1 MSTKDPLLQP
11 FQLKHLALK
20 NRIVSTSHE
29 PAYTEE
35 ALPKLRYQLYHEEK
49 AKGGIG
55 MTMIGGSSIV
65 APDSPQAFGNIY
77 IGSDA
82 VIPHFKALAARV
94 HKYGTAVMCQVT
106 HLGRRTSWAKDHWFP
121 VISASPVREPA
132 HRAFPKEME
141 DFDFA
146 RVIAAYGA
154 AARRCRDGDLDGIEI
169 QSYGHLFDSFWS
181 PNTNERQDEYGIQ
194 NLDNRLRFSFEV
206 LREIRRQAGDDFIV
220 GLRMAQDETIE
231 NGFGRAEGME
241 ITRRMADSGLVDFI
255 NVIQGYIG
263 TDEAL
268 SHVIPGM
275 GTPAGPH
282 LDLARE
288 VKRIVKLPVMQA
300 ARVNDV
306 ATARHAISSGAVDL
320 IGMTR
325 AHMADPHIV
334 AKIMRGEEH
343 RIRPCVGAGYCID
356 RIYQGG
362 EALCLHNPATGREET
377 MPHVIAPTTGAKKKV
392 VVVGAGPA
400 GLEAARVSAA
410 RGHKVVLFEA
420 ADKPGGQILLAAKL
434 QRRREIVG
442 IAEWLAAEVES
453 LGIDCRF
460 NTYAEASDV
469 LAEDPGIVV
478 IATGG
483 VPNTGRLQF
492 GADLATSSWDVLAGQ
507 APVAPEVLVYDDH
520 GAHEGSTLAEYVVDH
535 GARLEY
541 VTPDRMVGVDVGGLN
556 YPAYYKALYAAKTTI
571 TVNHRLK
578 GIRRDGNKLVAI
590 LANDYDKSES
600 ERRIDQVIAEHGT
613 LPAAEIYFDL
623 KERSSNRGEIDQ
635 EALIANRSQAVV
647 RNKAGR
653 FQLFRVGDAVASRN
667 IHAALYESLRLCL
680 QF

>member
-1 MSTKDPLLQP
+1 MADPLLEP
-11 FQLKHLALK
+11 FKLKHLTLK
-20 NRIVSTSHE
+20 NRIISTSHE
-29 PAYTEE
+29 PAYSEA
-35 ALPKLRYQLYHEEK
+35 ALPKARYRLYHEEK

-55 MTMIGGSSIV
+55 LTMIGGSSIV
-65 APDSPQAFGNIY
+65 APDSPQAFGNLY
-77 IGSDA
+77 VGSDA
-82 VIPHFKALAARV
+82 IIPWFKELADAV
-94 HKYGTAVMCQVT
+94 HAYGAAVMCQIT
-106 HLGRRTSWAKDHWFP
+106 HLGRRTSWAKEHWLP

-141 DFDFA
+141 DFDFE
-146 RVIAAYGA
+146 RTVKAYGA
-154 AARRCRDGDLDGIEI
+154 GARRCRDGGLDGIEI
-169 QSYGHLFDSFWS
+169 EAYGHLFDAFWS
-181 PNTNERQDEYGIQ
+181 PNTNERTDEYGPQ
-194 NLDNRLRFSFEV
+194 SMESRLRFSFDV
-206 LREIRRQAGDDFIV
+206 LKEIRRQVGDDYIV
-220 GLRMAQDETIE
+220 GLRMVVDETLE
-231 NGFGRAEGME
+231 NGLKRSEGLQIAQAMAE
-241 ITRRMADSGLVDFI
+241 SGLIDFI

-282 LDLARE
+282 LDLARA
-288 VKRIVKLPVMQA
+288 VKQAVKLPVMQA

-334 AKIMRGEEH
+334 AKIQRGEEH

-377 MPHVIAPTTGAKKKV
+377 MPHVVPKSTGPAKKI

-400 GLEAARVSAA
+400 GLEAARVSAL

-442 IAEWLAAEVES
+442 IAEWLAGEVEA
-453 LGIDCRF
+453 LGVACRF
-460 NTYAEASDV
+460 NTYAEAADV
-469 LAEDPGIVV
+469 LAEDPDIVV

-483 VPNTGRLQF
+483 LPNTGRLQF
-492 GADLATSSWDVLAGQ
+492 GADLATSPWDVLGGQ
-507 APVAPEVLVYDDH
+507 APVAPEVLVYDNH
-520 GAHEGSTLAEYVVDH
+520 GGHEGTTLGEYVVNQ

-541 VTPDRMVGVDVGGLN
+541 VTPERLVGVDVGGLN
-556 YPAYYKALYAAKTTI
+556 YPAYYKALYAAKATI
-571 TVNHRLK
+571 TVNHHLK
-578 GIRRDGNKLVAI
+578 GIRRDGNKLVAV
-590 LANDYDKSES
+590 LFNDYDKSES

-613 LPAAEIYFDL
+613 LPATETYFAL
-623 KERSSNRGEIDQ
+623 KAQSSNRGEID
-635 EALIANRSQAVV
+635 LDSFIANQPQNQV
-647 RNKAGR
+647 RNPQGR

>member
-1 MSTKDPLLQP
+1 MADPLLEP
-11 FQLKHLALK
+11 FRLKHLTLK
-20 NRIVSTSHE
+20 NRIISTSHE
-29 PAYTEE
+29 PAYSEE
-35 ALPKLRYQLYHEEK
+35 ALPKARYRLYHEEK

-65 APDSPQAFGNIY
+65 APDSPQAFGNLYVGGDAI
-77 IGSDA
+77 IPWFRELTDA
-82 VIPHFKALAARV
+82 VHAHGA
-94 HKYGTAVMCQVT
+94 AVMCQIT
-106 HLGRRTSWAKDHWFP
+106 HLGRRTSWAKEHWLP

-141 DFDFA
+141 DFDFE
-146 RVIAAYGA
+146 RVVRAYGA
-154 AARRCRDGDLDGIEI
+154 GARRCRDGGLDGIEI
-169 QSYGHLFDSFWS
+169 EAYGHLFDAFWS
-181 PNTNERQDEYGIQ
+181 PNTNEREDEYGAQ
-194 NLDNRLRFSFEV
+194 NMENRLRFSLDV
-206 LREIRRQAGDDFIV
+206 LKEIRRQVGDDYIV
-220 GLRMAQDETIE
+220 GLRMVIDETLE
-231 NGFGRAEGME
+231 NGLKRSDGLQIAQTMAE
-241 ITRRMADSGLVDFI
+241 SGLIDFI

-288 VKRIVKLPVMQA
+288 VKKLVKLPVMQA

-334 AKIMRGEEH
+334 AKIMRGEES

-377 MPHVIAPTTGAKKKV
+377 MPHVVPKTTGAKKKIV
-392 VVVGAGPA
+392 IVGAGPA
-400 GLEAARVSAA
+400 GLEAARVSAH

-442 IAEWLAAEVES
+442 IAEWLAGEVET
-453 LGIDCRF
+453 LGVDCRF
-460 NTYAEASDV
+460 NTYAEAPDV
-469 LAEDPGIVV
+469 LAEEPDIVV

-483 VPNTGRLQF
+483 LPNAGRLQF
-492 GADLATSSWDVLAGQ
+492 GADLATSSWDVLGAQ
-507 APVAPEVLVYDDH
+507 VPVAPEVLVFDDH
-520 GAHEGSTLAEYVVDH
+520 GGHEGSTLAEYVVNQ
-535 GARLEY
+535 GAKLEY
-541 VTPDRMVGVDVGGLN
+541 VTPERLIGVDVGGLN

-578 GIRRDGNKLVAI
+578 GIRRDGNKLVAV
-590 LANDYDKSES
+590 LSNDYDKSES
-600 ERRIDQVIAEHGT
+600 ERRVDQVIAEHGT
-613 LPAAEIYFDL
+613 LPAAETYFAL
-623 KERSSNRGEIDQ
+623 KDQSSNRGEIDL
-635 EALIANRSQAVV
+635 EAMIANKPQQLV
-647 RNKAGR
+647 RNPQGR

>member
-1 MSTKDPLLQP
+1 MADPLLQP
-11 FQLKHLALK
+11 FQLKHLTLK
-20 NRIVSTSHE
+20 NRVISSSHE
-29 PAYTEE
+29 PAYSEE
-35 ALPKLRYQLYHEEK
+35 ALPKARYRLYHEEK

-65 APDSPQAFGNIY
+65 APDSPQAFGNLY
-77 IGSDA
+77 VGSDA
-82 VIPHFKALAARV
+82 IIPWFKELTAGV
-94 HKYGTAVMCQVT
+94 HKYGAAVMCQIT
-106 HLGRRTSWAKDHWFP
+106 HLGRRTSWAKEHWLS

-141 DFDFA
+141 DFDFT
-146 RVIAAYGA
+146 RVVSAYGA
-154 AARRCRDGDLDGIEI
+154 AARRCREGGMDGIEVEA
-169 QSYGHLFDSFWS
+169 YGHLFDAFWS
-181 PNTNERQDEYGIQ
+181 PNTNERTDEYGPQ
-194 NLDNRLRFSFEV
+194 SLENRLRFSFDV
-206 LREIRRQAGDDFIV
+206 LKEIRRQVGNDYIV
-220 GLRMAQDETIE
+220 GLRMVVDETIE
-231 NGFGRAEGME
+231 NGFSKSDGLQIAQ
-241 ITRRMADSGLVDFI
+241 RMAESGLIDFI

-288 VKRIVKLPVMQA
+288 VKRLVKLPVMQA

-325 AHMADPHIV
+325 AHMADPYIV
-334 AKIMRGEEH
+334 AKIMRGEEQ

-377 MPHVIAPTTGAKKKV
+377 MPHVITPSTGQKKKV

-410 RGHKVVLFEA
+410 RGHTVVLFEA

-434 QRRREIVG
+434 QRRREIIG
-442 IAEWLAAEVES
+442 IVDWLAAEVQQ
-453 LGIDCRF
+453 LGVDCRF

-469 LAEDPGIVV
+469 LAEDPDIVV

-483 VPNTGRLQF
+483 LPFAGRLKF
-492 GADLATSSWDVLAGQ
+492 GAELATSPWDVLAGQ
-507 APVAPEVLVYDDH
+507 APVAPEVLLFDDH
-520 GAHEGSTLAEYVVDH
+520 GAHEGLTLAEFVINQ
-535 GARLEY
+535 GGKLEY
-541 VTPDRMVGVDVGGLN
+541 VSPERAAGVDVGGLN
-556 YPAYYKALYAAKTTI
+556 YPAYYKALYAAKATFTL
-571 TVNHRLK
+571 NHRLR
-578 GIRRDGNKLVAI
+578 GIRRDGNKLVAV
-590 LANDYDKSES
+590 LSSDYDKSET
-600 ERRIDQVIAEHGT
+600 ERRVDQVIAEHGT
-613 LPAAEIYFDL
+613 LPVAEVYFEL
-623 KERSSNRGEIDQ
+623 KEQSRNRGEVDLD
-635 EALIANRSQAVV
+635 AMIANRSQNLV
-647 RNKAGR
+647 RNRSGK
-653 FQLFRVGDAVASRN
+653 FQLFRVGDAVSSRN

>member
-1 MSTKDPLLQP
+1 MADPLLQP
-11 FQLKHLALK
+11 FQLKHLTLK
-20 NRIVSTSHE
+20 NRVISTSHE
-29 PAYTEE
+29 PAYSEE
-35 ALPKLRYQLYHEEK
+35 ALPKERYRLYHEEK
-49 AKGGIG
+49 ARGGIG

-65 APDSPQAFGNIY
+65 APDSPQAFGNLY
-77 IGSDA
+77 VGSDA
-82 VIPHFKALAARV
+82 IIPWFKELSAGV
-94 HKYGTAVMCQVT
+94 HKYGAAVMCQIT
-106 HLGRRTSWAKDHWFP
+106 HLGRRTSWAKEHWLP
-121 VISASPVREPA
+121 VIWPSAVREPA

-141 DFDFA
+141 DFDFT
-146 RVIAAYGA
+146 RVVEAYGA
-154 AARRCRDGDLDGIEI
+154 GARRCRDGGLDGIEI
-169 QSYGHLFDSFWS
+169 EAYGHLFDAFWS
-181 PNTNERQDEYGIQ
+181 PNTNERTDEYGIQ
-194 NLDNRLRFSFEV
+194 TLDSRLRFSFDV
-206 LREIRRQAGDDFIV
+206 LKEIRRQVGDDYIV
-220 GLRMAQDETIE
+220 GLRMVIDETIE
-231 NGFGRAEGME
+231 NGLNKSDGLQIAQ
-241 ITRRMADSGLVDFI
+241 RMAESGLVDFI

-288 VKRIVKLPVMQA
+288 VKRVVKLPVMQA

-334 AKIMRGEEH
+334 AKIMRGEEQ

-362 EALCLHNPATGREET
+362 EALCLHNPATGREQT
-377 MPHVIAPTTGAKKKV
+377 MPQAIAPTSGPKKKI

-442 IAEWLAAEVES
+442 IVDWLAAEVEQ
-453 LGIDCRF
+453 LGVDCRY
-460 NTYAEASDV
+460 NTYAEGAEV
-469 LAEDPGIVV
+469 LAEQPDIVV

-483 VPNTGRLQF
+483 LPNAGRLKF
-492 GADLATSSWDVLAGQ
+492 GAELATSPWDVLAGQ
-507 APVAPEVLVYDDH
+507 TPVAPEVLIFDDH
-520 GAHEGSTLAEYVVDH
+520 GGHEGLTLAEYAISQGGKV
-535 GARLEY
+535 EY
-541 VTPDRMVGVDVGGLN
+541 VTPERMIGVDVGGLN
-556 YPAYYKALYAAKTTI
+556 YPAYYKALYGARSVV

-578 GIRRDGNKLVAI
+578 GIRRDGNKLVAV
-590 LANDYDKSES
+590 LSNDYDKSET
-600 ERRIDQVIAEHGT
+600 ERRTDQVIAEHGT
-613 LPAAEIYFDL
+613 LPAADAYFAL
-623 KERSSNRGEIDQ
+623 KDQSSNRGEIDL
-635 EALIANRSQAVV
+635 EAFVANKPQSLV
-647 RNKAGR
+647 RNQAGR
-653 FQLFRVGDAVASRN
+653 FQLFRVGDAVSSRN
-667 IHAALYESLRLCL
+667 IHAALYESLRLCV

>member
-1 MSTKDPLLQP
+1 MADPLLEP
-11 FQLKHLALK
+11 FRLKHLTLK
-20 NRIVSTSHE
+20 NRIISTSHE
-29 PAYTEE
+29 PAYSEE
-35 ALPKLRYQLYHEEK
+35 ALPKARYRLYHEEK

-65 APDSPQAFGNIY
+65 APDSPQAFGNLY
-77 IGSDA
+77 VGSDA
-82 VIPHFKALAARV
+82 IIPWFKELTDAV
-94 HKYGTAVMCQVT
+94 HAHGAAVMCQIT
-106 HLGRRTSWAKDHWFP
+106 HLGRRTSWAKEHWLP
-121 VISASPVREPA
+121 VISASAVREPA

-141 DFDFA
+141 DFDFE
-146 RVIAAYGA
+146 RTVRAYGDG
-154 AARRCRDGDLDGIEI
+154 ARRCRDGGLDGVEIEA
-169 QSYGHLFDSFWS
+169 YGHLFDAFWS
-181 PNTNERQDEYGIQ
+181 PNTNERDDQYGAQ
-194 NLDNRLRFSFEV
+194 TMENRLRFSFDV
-206 LREIRRQAGDDFIV
+206 LKEIRRQVGTDYIV
-220 GLRMAQDETIE
+220 GLRMVIDETLE
-231 NGFGRAEGME
+231 NGLKRSDGLQIAKVMAE
-241 ITRRMADSGLVDFI
+241 SGLIDFI

-288 VKRIVKLPVMQA
+288 VKRLVKLPVMQA
-300 ARVNDV
+300 ARVNDI

-334 AKIMRGEEH
+334 AKIMRGEEQ
-343 RIRPCVGAGYCID
+343 RIRPCIGAGYCID

-377 MPHVIAPTTGAKKKV
+377 MPHVVPRSTGAQKKI

-400 GLEAARVSAA
+400 GLEAARVSAL

-442 IAEWLAAEVES
+442 IAEWLASEVET
-453 LGIDCRF
+453 LGVDCRF
-460 NTYAEASDV
+460 NVYAEAGDV
-469 LAEDPGIVV
+469 LAEAPDIVV

-483 VPNTGRLQF
+483 LPNAGRLQF

-507 APVAPEVLVYDDH
+507 VPVAPEVLVFDDH
-520 GAHEGSTLAEYVVDH
+520 GGHEGSTLAEYVVNQ
-535 GARLEY
+535 GAKLDY
-541 VTPDRMVGVDVGGLN
+541 VTPERLIGVDVGGLN
-556 YPAYYKALYAAKTTI
+556 YPAYYKALYAAKATI

-578 GIRRDGNKLVAI
+578 GVRRDGNKLVAV
-590 LANDYDKSES
+590 LHNDYDKGES
-600 ERRIDQVIAEHGT
+600 ERRVDQVIAEHGT
-613 LPAAEIYFDL
+613 LPAAETYFAL
-623 KERSSNRGEIDQ
+623 KEQSRNRGEI
-635 EALIANRSQAVV
+635 ELGAFIANKPQALV
-647 RNKAGR
+647 RNPQGK

>member
-1 MSTKDPLLQP
+1 MADPLLQP
-11 FQLKHLALK
+11 FQLKHLTLK
-20 NRIVSTSHE
+20 NRVISTSHE
-29 PAYTEE
+29 PAYSEE
-35 ALPKLRYQLYHEEK
+35 ALPKARYRLYHEEK

-65 APDSPQAFGNIY
+65 APDSPQAFGNLY
-77 IGSDA
+77 VGSDA
-82 VIPHFKALAARV
+82 IIPWFKELTAGV
-94 HKYGTAVMCQVT
+94 HKHGAAVMCQIT
-106 HLGRRTSWAKDHWFP
+106 HLGRRTSWAKEHWLS
-121 VISASPVREPA
+121 VISPSSVREPA

-141 DFDFA
+141 DFDFT
-146 RVIAAYGA
+146 RVVAAYGA
-154 AARRCRDGDLDGIEI
+154 GARRCREGGLDGIEI
-169 QSYGHLFDSFWS
+169 EAYGHLFDAFWS
-181 PNTNERQDEYGIQ
+181 PNTNERTDQYGTQ
-194 NLDNRLRFSFEV
+194 SLDNRLRFSFDV
-206 LREIRRQAGDDFIV
+206 LREIRRQVGDDYVV
-220 GLRMAQDETIE
+220 GLRMVIDETIE
-231 NGFGRAEGME
+231 NGLSKSDGLTIAQ
-241 ITRRMADSGLVDFI
+241 RMAESGLIDFI

-288 VKRIVKLPVMQA
+288 VKRLVKLPVMQA

-306 ATARHAISSGAVDL
+306 ATARYAISSGAVDL

-334 AKIMRGEEH
+334 AKIMRGEEQ

-377 MPHVIAPTTGAKKKV
+377 MPHAIPPTAGPKKKV

-410 RGHKVVLFEA
+410 REHKVVLFEA

-442 IAEWLAAEVES
+442 IVDWLAAEVEQ
-453 LGIDCRF
+453 LGVDCRY
-460 NTYAEASDV
+460 NTYAEGADV
-469 LAEDPGIVV
+469 LAEQPDIVV

-483 VPNTGRLQF
+483 LPNAGRLKF
-492 GADLATSSWDVLAGQ
+492 GAELATSPWDVLAGQ
-507 APVAPEVLVYDDH
+507 VPVAPEVLIFDDH
-520 GAHEGSTLAEYVVDH
+520 GGHEGLTLAEYAINL
-535 GARLEY
+535 GAKVEY
-541 VTPDRMVGVDVGGLN
+541 VTPERMIGVDVGGLN
-556 YPAYYKALYAAKTTI
+556 YPAYYKALYGAKSVVTL
-571 TVNHRLK
+571 NHRLK
-578 GIRRDGNKLVAI
+578 GIRRDGNKLVAV
-590 LANDYDKSES
+590 LTNDYDKSET
-600 ERRIDQVIAEHGT
+600 ERRTDQVIAEHGT
-613 LPAAEIYFDL
+613 LPAAEVYFEL
-623 KERSSNRGEIDQ
+623 KEQSANRGELDL
-635 EALIANRSQAVV
+635 EALIANRPQALV

-653 FQLFRVGDAVASRN
+653 FQLFRVGDAVSSRN
-667 IHAALYESLRLCL
+667 IHAALYEALRLCV

>member
-1 MSTKDPLLQP
+1 MADPLLQP
-11 FQLKHLALK
+11 FQLKHLTLK
-20 NRIVSTSHE
+20 NRIISTSHE
-29 PAYTEE
+29 PAYSEE
-35 ALPKLRYQLYHEEK
+35 ALPKARYRLYHEEK

-65 APDSPQAFGNIY
+65 APDSPQAFGNLY
-77 IGSDA
+77 VGSDA
-82 VIPHFKALAARV
+82 IVPWFKELAAGV
-94 HKYGTAVMCQVT
+94 HRYGAAVMCQIT
-106 HLGRRTSWAKDHWFP
+106 HLGRRTSWAKEHWLP
-121 VISASPVREPA
+121 VISPSSVREPA

-141 DFDFA
+141 DFDFT
-146 RVIAAYGA
+146 RVVSAYGA
-154 AARRCRDGDLDGIEI
+154 AARRCREGGLDGFEIEA
-169 QSYGHLFDSFWS
+169 YGHLFDAFWS
-181 PNTNERQDEYGIQ
+181 PNTNERTDEYGTQ
-194 NLDNRLRFSFEV
+194 TLENRVRFSFEV
-206 LREIRRQAGDDFIV
+206 LKEIRRQVGDDYIV
-220 GLRMAQDETIE
+220 GLRTVADETIE
-231 NGFGRAEGME
+231 NGFGKREGLEIIQRIAE
-241 ITRRMADSGLVDFI
+241 SGLIDFV
-255 NVIQGYIG
+255 NVTQGYIG

-275 GTPAGPH
+275 GTPAGPF
-282 LDLARE
+282 LDVARE
-288 VKRIVKLPVMQA
+288 VRQLVKLPVMQA

-334 AKIMRGEEH
+334 AKIMRGDEQ

-377 MPHVIAPTTGAKKKV
+377 MPHVIGKSTGPKKKI

-442 IAEWLAAEVES
+442 IAEWLAAEVEQF
-453 LGIDCRF
+453 GVDCRF
-460 NTYAEASDV
+460 NAYAEAADV
-469 LAEDPGIVV
+469 LAEDPDIVV

-483 VPNTGRLQF
+483 LPNAGRLKF
-492 GADLATSSWDVLAGQ
+492 GAELATSPWDVLAGQ
-507 APVAPEVLVYDDH
+507 VPLAPEVLVFDDH
-520 GAHEGSTLAEYVVDH
+520 GAHEGLTLAEFAIDQ

-541 VTPDRMVGVDVGGLN
+541 VTPERAMGVDVGGLN
-556 YPAYYKALYAAKTTI
+556 YPAYYKALYGAHATLTL
-571 TVNHRLK
+571 NHRLT
-578 GIRRDGNKLVAI
+578 GIRRDGNKLVAV
-590 LANDYDKSES
+590 LANDYDKSET
-600 ERRIDQVIAEHGT
+600 ERRTDQVIAEHGT
-613 LPAAEIYFDL
+613 LPAAEVYFEL
-623 KERSSNRGEIDQ
+623 KEQSWNRGEIDL
-635 EALIANRSQAVV
+635 EAMIANRPQGLV
-647 RNKAGR
+647 RNRQGR

>member
-1 MSTKDPLLQP
+1 MADPLLQP
-11 FQLKHLALK
+11 FQLKHLTLK
-20 NRIVSTSHE
+20 NRIISTSHE
-29 PAYTEE
+29 PAYSEE
-35 ALPKLRYQLYHEEK
+35 ALPKARYRLYHEEK

-65 APDSPQAFGNIY
+65 APDSPQAFGNLY
-77 IGSDA
+77 VGSDA
-82 VIPHFKALAARV
+82 IIPWFKELAEGV
-94 HKYGTAVMCQVT
+94 HRYGAAVMCQIT
-106 HLGRRTSWAKDHWFP
+106 HLGRRTSWAKEHWLS
-121 VISASPVREPA
+121 VISPSSVREPA

-141 DFDFA
+141 DFDFT
-146 RVIAAYGA
+146 RVVEAYGA
-154 AARRCRDGDLDGIEI
+154 AARRCRDGGLDGIEI
-169 QSYGHLFDSFWS
+169 EAYGHLFDAFWS
-181 PNTNERQDEYGIQ
+181 PNTNERTDEYGTQ
-194 NLDNRLRFSFEV
+194 SLDNRLRFSFDV
-206 LREIRRQAGDDFIV
+206 LKEIRRQAGEDYIV
-220 GLRMAQDETIE
+220 GLRMVIDETIE
-231 NGFGRAEGME
+231 NGLSKSEGLA
-241 ITRRMADSGLVDFI
+241 IARRMAESGLVDFI

-288 VKRIVKLPVMQA
+288 VKRLVKLPVMQA

-334 AKIMRGEEH
+334 AKIMRGEEQ

-362 EALCLHNPATGREET
+362 EALCLHNPATGREEA
-377 MPHVIAPTTGAKKKV
+377 MPHVIPPTTGAKKKV

-420 ADKPGGQILLAAKL
+420 ADKPGGQVLLAAKL

-442 IAEWLAAEVES
+442 IVDWLAAEVEQ
-453 LGIDCRF
+453 LGVDCRY
-460 NTYAEASDV
+460 NTYAEAPDV
-469 LAEDPGIVV
+469 LAEEPDIVV

-483 VPNTGRLQF
+483 LPNAGRLKF
-492 GADLATSSWDVLAGQ
+492 GAELATSPWDVLAGQ
-507 APVAPEVLVYDDH
+507 APVAPEVLVFDDH
-520 GAHEGSTLAEYVVDH
+520 GGHEGLTLAEYAVNQ

-541 VTPDRMVGVDVGGLN
+541 VSPERMIGVDVGGLN
-556 YPAYYKALYAAKTTI
+556 YPAYYKSLYGAKAVVTL
-571 TVNHRLK
+571 NHRLK
-578 GIRRDGNKLVAI
+578 GIRRDGNKLVAV
-590 LANDYDKSES
+590 LTNDYDKSES

-613 LPAAEIYFDL
+613 LPAAEVYFAL
-623 KERSSNRGEIDQ
+623 KDGASNRGEIDLD
-635 EALIANRSQAVV
+635 ALIANRPQTLV
-647 RNKAGR
+647 RNRSGR
-653 FQLFRVGDAVASRN
+653 FQLFRVGDAVSSRN
-667 IHAALYESLRLCL
+667 IHAALYESLRLCV

>member
-1 MSTKDPLLQP
+1 MADPLLEP
-11 FQLKHLALK
+11 FQLKHLTLK
-20 NRIVSTSHE
+20 NRVISTSHE
-29 PAYTEE
+29 PAYSEE
-35 ALPKLRYQLYHEEK
+35 ALPKARYRLYHEEK
-49 AKGGIG
+49 ARGGVA

-65 APDSPQAFGNIY
+65 APDSPQAFGNLY
-77 IGSDA
+77 VGSDA
-82 VIPHFKALAARV
+82 IIPWFRELTEAV
-94 HKYGTAVMCQVT
+94 HAHGAAVMCQIT
-106 HLGRRTSWAKDHWFP
+106 HLGRRTSWAKEHWLP

-141 DFDFA
+141 DFDFE
-146 RVIAAYGA
+146 RTIAAYGA
-154 AARRCRDGDLDGIEI
+154 GARRCRDGGMDGVEIEA
-169 QSYGHLFDSFWS
+169 YGHLFDAFWS
-181 PNTNERQDEYGIQ
+181 PNTNERTDRYGVQ
-194 NLDNRLRFSFEV
+194 TLENRLRFSIDV
-206 LREIRRQAGDDFIV
+206 LKEIRRQVGGDYIV
-220 GLRMAQDETIE
+220 GLRMVIDETLE
-231 NGFGRAEGME
+231 NGLKRVEGLQIAQIMAE
-241 ITRRMADSGLVDFI
+241 SGLIDFI

-282 LDLARE
+282 LDLARA
-288 VKRIVKLPVMQA
+288 VKQRVKLPVMQA

-334 AKIMRGEEH
+334 AKIIRGEEH

-377 MPHVIAPTTGAKKKV
+377 MPHVVPKATGPAKKI

-400 GLEAARVSAA
+400 GLEAARVSAL

-442 IAEWLAAEVES
+442 IAEWLAAEVAIH
-453 LGIDCRF
+453 GVDCRF
-460 NTYAEASDV
+460 NTYAEAADV
-469 LAEDPGIVV
+469 LAEDPDIVV

-483 VPNTGRLQF
+483 LPNAGRLQF
-492 GADLATSSWDVLAGQ
+492 GAELATSSWDVLGSQ
-507 APVAPEVLVYDDH
+507 VKVAPEVLVYDDH
-520 GAHEGSTLAEYVVDH
+520 GGHEGSTLAEFVVDH
-535 GARLEY
+535 GARLDY
-541 VTPDRMVGVDVGGLN
+541 VTPERLIGVDVGGLN
-556 YPAYYKALYAAKTTI
+556 YPAYYKALYGAKATV

-578 GIRRDGNKLVAI
+578 GIRRDGNKLVAV
-590 LANDYDKSES
+590 LFNDYDKSES

-613 LPAAEIYFDL
+613 LPAAETYFAL
-623 KERSSNRGEIDQ
+623 KDQSSNRGEIDL
-635 EALIANRSQAVV
+635 EALIAGKPQRLV
-647 RNKAGR
+647 RNNQGR